1 MTRLSQHLISVG
13 IYNISMLK
21 WCVQFNYT
29 AAAAARDVCIYDTG
43 VTEATAILTT
53 WTELIATT
61 LPGVDRVQ
69 FYGAPPKD
77 LLIMFSIWPADS
89 LVLLMGGEAYAQD
102 WVLDP
107 IHLWARME
115 EGNMALLQL
124 PRYDAVYPRIDAFAS
139 NDDVIFAPPPSPSD
153 YTMMTP
159 PPSYAEATSSLIK
172 SHLLRITTETLRE
185 RTYENEKK
193 KKRKEKLGQL
203 DLVYLEML
211 IQLCCLCIHR
221 TFGAR

>member
-1 MTRLSQHLISVG
+1 M
-13 IYNISMLK
+13 
-21 WCVQFNYT
+21 
-29 AAAAARDVCIYDTG
+29 ARRQ
-43 VTEATAILTT
+43 
-53 WTELIATT
+53 
-61 LPGVDRVQ
+61 PG
-69 FYGAPPKD
+69 FAN
-77 LLIMFSIWPADS
+77 
-89 LVLLMGGEAYAQD
+89 GGEAYAQD
-102 WVLDP
+102 WVPDP
-107 IHLWARME
+107 IHLCARME

-159 PPSYAEATSSLIK
+159 HPSYAEATLYAEATSSLTK

-211 IQLCCLCIHR
+211 I
-221 TFGAR
+221 

>member
-1 MTRLSQHLISVG
+1 
-13 IYNISMLK
+13 
-21 WCVQFNYT
+21 
-29 AAAAARDVCIYDTG
+29 

-124 PRYDAVYPRIDAFAS
+124 PRYDAVYPRIDAFAG

-193 KKRKEKLGQL
+193 KKKRKARPVGPSLLRKCLYSSAVYVFIEH
-203 DLVYLEML
+203 LVQGKHQSFVTLRMCQMVE
-211 IQLCCLCIHR
+211 CK
-221 TFGAR
+221 